1 MLSQKINS
9 EPSKVEINPD
19 PNNPITK
26 YQQRLQKT
34 EALNHGKST
43 STNSSEQSESTSH

>member
-26 YQQRLQKT
+26 YQQRIAKT
-34 EALNHGKST
+34 QELNHGKST
-43 STNSSEQSESTSH
+43 STNSSEQSESISN

>member
-43 STNSSEQSESTSH
+43 SSSEQSESISH

>member
-43 STNSSEQSESTSH
+43 SSSEQSESISN